1 MIEYKLE
8 GENTFKKLVSL
19 LDNNNFVEK
28 TKKALKKFPNLSE
41 EDELYIIS
49 MITSLAI
56 KGTIPED
63 YYKDIIIKTDYS
75 VPDSGRECVLADQN
89 KENGKYVCTLY
100 LSNYKKLNS
109 GDFVD
114 FYISLVTFGHEL
126 YHCRQQLNA
135 DNRVLDIP
143 TLLYCLERLL
153 KDKVDDFYKDFYR
166 NLYFETEA
174 DAAGV
179 IVADTFCDIFKLKEK
194 YGVSNNK
201 KEDYI
206 SIFRP
211 NFNNF
216 KDSDYRRKYIKTLI
230 RIVENNNLVD
240 LEILSRY
247 PMLRFIF
254 DSDGKLQSES
264 HFEKLI
270 DAPSSD
276 ETKEERKKLCEL
288 LIDVSKE
295 VNKKNTKFSL

>member
-1 MIEYKLE
+1 MLEFKLDSE
-8 GENTFKKLVSL
+8 EKIKKLVNL
-19 LDNNNFVEK
+19 LDDVKLTNRTQES
-28 TKKALKKFPNLSE
+28 LKNLNDLSA
-41 EDELYIIS
+41 EDELFIVS
-49 MITSLAI
+49 MIISLAI
-56 KGTIPED
+56 KRTIPED

-75 VPDSGRECVLADQN
+75 VPDSDRECVLADQN

-100 LSNYKKLNS
+100 LPNYKKMNS

-179 IVADTFCDIFKLKEK
+179 IVADNFCDIFKLKEK

-206 SIFRP
+206 SVFRP
-211 NFNNF
+211 NFINF

-230 RIVENNNLVD
+230 RIIENNNLID

-247 PMLRFIF
+247 PMIRFIF

-264 HFEKLI
+264 YFEKLI
-270 DAPSSD
+270 DSPSSD

-295 VNKKNTKFSL
+295 INKKNTKFSL

>member
-1 MIEYKLE
+1 MIEFKLDSE
-8 GENTFKKLVSL
+8 EKIRKLVNL
-19 LDNNNFVEK
+19 LDDVKLTNRTQE
-28 TKKALKKFPNLSE
+28 ALKNLNNLSTD
-41 EDELYIIS
+41 DELFIVS
-49 MITSLAI
+49 MIISLAI
-56 KGTIPED
+56 KRTIPED

-100 LSNYKKLNS
+100 LPNYKKLNS

-174 DAAGV
+174 DAAGI

-216 KDSDYRRKYIKTLI
+216 KHSDYRRKYIKTLI
-230 RIVENNNLVD
+230 RIIENNNLID

-270 DAPSSD
+270 DVPSSD